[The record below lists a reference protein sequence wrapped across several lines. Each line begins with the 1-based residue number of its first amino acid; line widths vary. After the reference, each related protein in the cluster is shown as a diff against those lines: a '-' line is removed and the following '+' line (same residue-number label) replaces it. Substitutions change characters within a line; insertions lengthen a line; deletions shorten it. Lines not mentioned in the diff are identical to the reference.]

1 MIFELLAARR
11 RPLRPRAPVLLPFD
25 RSVRSH
31 DLLTRSA
38 TMPRAAVRPEA
49 GGGLVRALSLSVS
62 AAAIPITG
70 AFLFPDHLKD
80 YEALS
85 WLLLLVPAFLWAY
98 ERGWQGVATAL
109 AAGMATL
116 SLTYAAAE
124 IAGRQI
130 PDLLLAIVVVYV
142 AVSIGIGLFGDR
154 LGRATFDAAAET
166 LALQDPLT
174 GLPNRH
180 YAERFLH
187 MQFAAAERGGQ
198 LAVVLFDLDRF
209 DDYNQRNGRSAGD
222 GVLRGVATLL
232 RHHTRRMDLSAR
244 YGPEEFIT
252 VLGGCS
258 EEGALIFA
266 GRFQEHLR
274 AAEQTVALP
283 TVSAGIACYR
293 PGMGTPGEVLE
304 AAEQALLTAKRDGR
318 DRVRIH
324 GRNIDELKSAAGIH
338 TLRATAQA
346 PAAGRF
352 TALDG
357 ATTGAASASDGVGR
371 SAFLLTTDAATAS
384 HISRLLRQR
393 GFHIVEGGAL
403 EDTIRAPLQDFDLVF
418 VDVVRRESAAADM
431 IREIRLRSPATRII
445 GIPRPAGDV
454 ELREVL
460 DVRVDAHFTRTGDDD
475 ALLRQIMELLVER
488 DALRE
493 TQVRQ
498 QQISNEM
505 RALGREARLAIAASE
520 AKYRSVV
527 QSIQEVIFT
536 TDAEGSWT
544 FLNPAWTTVTGFDV
558 ADAIGQPLFRY
569 VDSAD
574 EAMVREQFQRVV
586 ALRSP
591 YFRREV
597 RWRTRDG
604 GVRWVELRLQL
615 DASGDGVLRGTSGVL
630 ADVTERRHA
639 QDALQRSE
647 AYYRSLIEN
656 SGDLVAVL
664 NADSTIRYISPA
676 VERVFGYH
684 PDELQGADPLR
695 FVHADDTAETTAGLE
710 SVLQSPGVV
719 MMAELRLRHRG
730 GGYRHVELMC
740 RNLLLTEGVEGI
752 VVNARDVTERHQAEQ
767 ALRESEQLLLR
778 AQKMDAIGRLAGGV
792 AHDFNNLLTAIQ
804 GHTDLLISDLPETS
818 EIRPDLLEIRDAA
831 KRATSLTR
839 QLLAFSRRQVLQ
851 PRTVELNAVI
861 RDMEKM
867 LRRVMGRHVTLVTR
881 LPDDA
886 GYVRADRTQIE
897 QVLLN
902 LIVNARDA
910 MPDGGTVTIET
921 SAREIGAEEA
931 AGTDLQPGP
940 FVTIHVIDTGTG
952 MTPEVAAQAFEPF
965 FTTKAPGEGTGLGLS
980 TVYGIVTQSGGNVW
994 LRSEEGRG
1002 TDVLVA
1008 LPAAHEIPAAES
1020 RERTPAAAAARG
1032 TETILLVEDEK
1043 SVRELAARILQ
1054 RHGYHVLA
1062 AADGRDALEL
1072 IARDQP
1078 HLDVLLTDVVMPVIS
1093 GQELAKR
1100 LRASRPDLPVLFMS
1114 GYNEEAVLREG
1125 VLVSG
1130 TAFLEKPFTPSFL
1143 LHRVREILSAAA
1155 EAQS

>member
-1 MIFELLAARR
+1 
-11 RPLRPRAPVLLPFD
+11 
-25 RSVRSH
+25 
-31 DLLTRSA
+31 
-38 TMPRAAVRPEA
+38 
-49 GGGLVRALSLSVS
+49 
-62 AAAIPITG
+62 
-70 AFLFPDHLKD
+70 
-80 YEALS
+80 
-85 WLLLLVPAFLWAY
+85 
-98 ERGWQGVATAL
+98 
-109 AAGMATL
+109 
-116 SLTYAAAE
+116 
-124 IAGRQI
+124 
-130 PDLLLAIVVVYV
+130 VVYV

-174 GLPNRH
+174 GLPNRR
-180 YAERFLH
+180 YAELFLN
-187 MQFAAAERGGQ
+187 MQFAAAERGGE

-222 GVLRGVATLL
+222 GVLRGFATLL
-232 RHHTRRMDLSAR
+232 RQHTRRMDMSAR

-293 PGMGTPGEVLE
+293 PGMSAPGEVLE

-324 GRNIDELKSAAGIH
+324 GRNNDELKSATGLD
-338 TLRATAQA
+338 TVRATVQV
-346 PAAGRF
+346 PAAARF
-352 TALDG
+352 GALDG
-357 ATTGAASASDGVGR
+357 TAADAAKPSASDGAGR
-371 SAFLLTTDAATAS
+371 SAFLLTTDAAAAS

-418 VDVVRRESAAADM
+418 VDVVRRESAATDM

-536 TDAEGSWT
+536 TDAEGRWT
-544 FLNPAWTTVTGFDV
+544 FLNPAWTTVTGFAV
-558 ADAIGQPLFRY
+558 ADAIGQPLFQY

-574 EAMVREQFQRVV
+574 EAMVREQYQRVM
-586 ALRSP
+586 AQRSP
-591 YFRREV
+591 YFRQEV
-597 RWRTRDG
+597 RWRTRGD

-615 DASGDGVLRGTSGVL
+615 DTPGDGVLRGTSGVL
-630 ADVTERRHA
+630 ADVTERRRA
-639 QDALQRSE
+639 QEALQRSE

-676 VERVFGYH
+676 VERVFGYR
-684 PDELQGADPLR
+684 PDELHGADPLR
-695 FVHADDTAETTAGLE
+695 FVHADDTAGTTAGLK
-710 SVLQSPGVV
+710 SVLDNPGVV
-719 MMAELRLRHRG
+719 MMAELRLMHRS

-831 KRATSLTR
+831 ERATSLTR

-867 LRRVMGRHVTLVTR
+867 LRRVIGKHVTLVTR

-886 GYVRADRTQIE
+886 GFVRADRTQIE

-921 SAREIGAEEA
+921 TAVEIGAEEA
-931 AGTDLQPGP
+931 SGHDLQPGP
-940 FVTIHVIDTGTG
+940 FVTIRVIDTGTG

-1002 TDVLVA
+1002 TDVIVA
-1008 LPAAHEIPAAES
+1008 LPAAHELPAVEPG
-1020 RERTPAAAAARG
+1020 ERTAAATAAYG

-1043 SVRELAARILQ
+1043 TVRELAARILQ

-1062 AADGRDALEL
+1062 AADGREALEL
-1072 IARDQP
+1072 LARDQP
-1078 HLDVLLTDVVMPVIS
+1078 HVDVLLTDVVMPVIS

-1100 LRASRPDLPVLFMS
+1100 IRASRPSLPVLFMS
-1114 GYNEEAVLREG
+1114 GYNEEAVLQDG
-1125 VLVSG
+1125 GLVSG

-1143 LHRVREILSAAA
+1143 LHRVREILSAA
-1155 EAQS
+1155 EDTQS